1 MLSVLFD
8 FLEKDLRSL
17 FLKEVVS
24 ERRLVTMVRG
34 RIKMGEEAFLQQCE
48 DESVLAQM
56 QNCGCEC
63 CTTGL
68 VYSELVRSSFFRYLI

>member
-48 DESVLAQM
+48 DESVLA
-56 QNCGCEC
+56 
-63 CTTGL
+63 
-68 VYSELVRSSFFRYLI
+68 